1 MAPNLPITHI
11 IGAWFKHRNWCCYV
25 VFKSYYFKQWFGAS
39 VEIEGGN
46 EMYGY
51 ISGGSFSIC
60 KLSMYSLSKY
70 HKITRAEHVLLSISY
85 RLFTIHILICIL
97 NGSIFF
103 INYMCR
109 SNTT

>member
-25 VFKSYYFKQWFGAS
+25 VFKSYYIKQWFGAS
-39 VEIEGGN
+39 VEIEEGN

-60 KLSMYSLSKY
+60 KLSMYRATIIRLPGQSMRYCQY
-70 HKITRAEHVLLSISY
+70 HID
-85 RLFTIHILICIL
+85 C
-97 NGSIFF
+97 
-103 INYMCR
+103 
-109 SNTT
+109 